1 MGLSMVGD
9 YHYRRVRLVAESV
22 SWGDSMFRT
31 VKNATAALALAG
43 LVISQPAL
51 AVRSSDSLPAPGV
64 QVSHVNSR
72 VGTPVGQSE
81 HVAGVSTIG
90 WVLGLL
96 IVVGTIAIVASDH
109 NHTKSP
115 G

>member
-1 MGLSMVGD
+1 
-9 YHYRRVRLVAESV
+9 
-22 SWGDSMFRT
+22 MFRT

-43 LVISQPAL
+43 LAISQPAL
-51 AVRSSDSLPAPGV
+51 AVRSSDSLPAPGA

-72 VGTPVGQSE
+72 VGTPVGHTE
-81 HVAGVSTIG
+81 HVAGVSTFG

-96 IVVGTIAIVASDH
+96 IVAGTIAIVASDNGH
-109 NHTKSP
+109 AKSP